1 MTMKKLEFLC
11 AKPVWEKSMQ
21 TEMNHSLVFSAEFDG
36 TEEAVL
42 CIAAQARYQ
51 IFLNGNFFAAGP
63 ARAGHGFFRIDRYEL
78 KNPSEKNIV
87 EIIVAGYNSNSFWLT
102 DQPSFLCAEIIR
114 SGTVIAATGKN
125 FTAKRFSERLKKVQR
140 YSFQRPFVEVYDY
153 SKRNNKTV
161 ELEECE
167 AKAFIDR
174 NAPYC
179 EYGKIF
185 AKTVLSQG
193 TVSKEL
199 MPKTF
204 NDRSLMKT
212 GEKLKG
218 FDFKELECCSVN
230 EAYKFRSKLKSRN
243 IPFEEISVPDKG
255 TVVFDMGI
263 ITTGY
268 AEILFESENA
278 GTLYAVINEMLPEN
292 NIPDPGRD
300 GCSNVIKWTFDKG
313 GNHHFITFE
322 PYDYKYIQLIFIGTG
337 AKITG
342 VSQIRE
348 VYPESKLVKSKK
360 MPDEALQKIY
370 DAAKESFVQNATDI
384 FTDCPGRERAGW
396 LCDSFF
402 TARVENSLTGKSLVE
417 KDFLENFIMP
427 ESFKVIPEGMI
438 PCCYPADHY
447 DGLFI
452 HNWAMWY
459 VLQLREYLARTGD
472 REVIDNAKER
482 MLSLLRFTEK
492 YENENGLLQDLDS
505 WIFVEW
511 SEAND
516 YVLDINYPTNML
528 YSMMLDAL
536 AELYGMPELSAKAD
550 KLRKTIIEIA
560 FDGKFFRDNSVLDKN
575 GKAILTENCS
585 ETCQYYAFFSGTA
598 TKETFPELYETM
610 MAEFGPNRD
619 TKKTYPKIPKSNA
632 FIGNYLRL
640 ELMFRDG
647 MYDKMLSEIK
657 AFFLPMAE
665 TTGTLWENMYPNCS
679 CNHGFASHVI
689 YWLNSIFK

>member
-1 MTMKKLEFLC
+1 MKKLEFLC

-21 TEMNHSLVFSAEFDG
+21 TEMNHSLVFSANFDG
-36 TEEAVL
+36 KEEAVL

-78 KNPSEKNIV
+78 KNTAEKNTV

-102 DQPSFLCAEIIR
+102 DQPSFLCAEVIR
-114 SGTVIAATGKN
+114 SGNAIAATGKN
-125 FTAKRFSERLKKVQR
+125 FTARRFSERLKKVQR

-153 SKRNNKTV
+153 SKKNDKTV

-167 AKAFIDR
+167 TKNFIDR

-179 EYGKIF
+179 EYRKIY
-185 AKTVLSQG
+185 AEKILSAG
-193 TVSKEL
+193 TVSKAI

-218 FDFKELECCSVN
+218 FDSKELECCSVN

-243 IPFEEISVPDKG
+243 IPFEEISVSDKG
-255 TVVFDMGI
+255 TAVFDIGI

-268 AEILFESENA
+268 AEICFESENA

-300 GCSNVIKWTFDKG
+300 GCSNVIKWTFDNG

-348 VYPESKLVKSKK
+348 AYPESKLIKSKK

-370 DAAKESFVQNATDI
+370 NAAKESFVQNATDI

-427 ESFKVIPEGMI
+427 EGFKVIPEGMI

-472 REVIDNAKER
+472 REVIDKAKGR

-492 YENENGLLQDLDS
+492 YENENGLLQNLDS

-516 YVLDINYPTNML
+516 YVRDINYPTNML

-536 AELYGMPELSAKAD
+536 AELYNMPELSAKAD

-560 FDGKFFRDNSVLDKN
+560 FDGRFFRDNSVLDKN
-575 GKAILTENCS
+575 GKAVLTENCS

-598 TKETFPELYETM
+598 TKEAFPQLYETM
-610 MAEFGPNRD
+610 MTEFGPNRD
-619 TKKTYPKIPKSNA
+619 TKKTYPNIPKSNA

-665 TTGTLWENMYPNCS
+665 TTGTLWENMYSNCS

-689 YWLNSIFK
+689 YWLNAIFE

>member
-1 MTMKKLEFLC
+1 
-11 AKPVWEKSMQ
+11 
-21 TEMNHSLVFSAEFDG
+21 
-36 TEEAVL
+36 
-42 CIAAQARYQ
+42 
-51 IFLNGNFFAAGP
+51 
-63 ARAGHGFFRIDRYEL
+63 
-78 KNPSEKNIV
+78 
-87 EIIVAGYNSNSFWLT
+87 
-102 DQPSFLCAEIIR
+102 
-114 SGTVIAATGKN
+114 
-125 FTAKRFSERLKKVQR
+125 
-140 YSFQRPFVEVYDY
+140 
-153 SKRNNKTV
+153 
-161 ELEECE
+161 
-167 AKAFIDR
+167 
-174 NAPYC
+174 
-179 EYGKIF
+179 
-185 AKTVLSQG
+185 
-193 TVSKEL
+193 
-199 MPKTF
+199 
-204 NDRSLMKT
+204 
-212 GEKLKG
+212 
-218 FDFKELECCSVN
+218 
-230 EAYKFRSKLKSRN
+230 
-243 IPFEEISVPDKG
+243 
-255 TVVFDMGI
+255 
-263 ITTGY
+263 
-268 AEILFESENA
+268 
-278 GTLYAVINEMLPEN
+278 
-292 NIPDPGRD
+292 
-300 GCSNVIKWTFDKG
+300 
-313 GNHHFITFE
+313 
-322 PYDYKYIQLIFIGTG
+322 
-337 AKITG
+337 
-342 VSQIRE
+342 
-348 VYPESKLVKSKK
+348 
-360 MPDEALQKIY
+360 
-370 DAAKESFVQNATDI
+370 
-384 FTDCPGRERAGW
+384 
-396 LCDSFF
+396 
-402 TARVENSLTGKSLVE
+402 
-417 KDFLENFIMP
+417 MP

-665 TTGTLWENMYPNCS
+665 TTGTLWENMYSNCS